1 MFVKSNVK
9 CLLNILN
16 NYLTQKG
23 IDKCAFRVYNK
34 YIKRRKEMNKM
45 LVLVIFSIIIAVALI
60 AAMATVVAY
69 NSLPM
74 SKTPQWLEKVYEIVT
89 FGKG

>member
-1 MFVKSNVK
+1 
-9 CLLNILN
+9 
-16 NYLTQKG
+16 
-23 IDKCAFRVYNK
+23 
-34 YIKRRKEMNKM
+34 MNKM
-45 LVLVIFSIIIAVALI
+45 LALVIFSIIIAVALI